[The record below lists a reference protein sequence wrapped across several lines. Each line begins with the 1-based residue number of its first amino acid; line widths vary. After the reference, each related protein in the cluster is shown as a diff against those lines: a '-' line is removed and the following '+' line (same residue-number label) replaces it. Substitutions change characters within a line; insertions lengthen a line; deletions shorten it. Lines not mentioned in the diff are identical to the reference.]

1 MHFFCKYFVLFSAA
15 FSFGVFLGKRNP
27 RPAGSA
33 INFLHSFGLR
43 QEHNDHIF
51 KHNLNN
57 FLEDAKQDLDWT
69 TADAS
74 DEKIGQNSF
83 QLGQVRQETTSLAST
98 RFHRL
103 LLAAFK
109 AFKASQDFIVKS
121 LHPLALMA
129 RGGESLAPAS
139 TYSLS
144 LESSYSGG
152 TLGLT
157 TTTTAEELP
166 RLTC

>member
-1 MHFFCKYFVLFSAA
+1 MQSYNLFKIIVLAA
-15 FSFGVFLGKRNP
+15 FSFGIFLGQRAP

-33 INFLHSFGLR
+33 NIILNSFGFR
-43 QEHNDHIF
+43 HEHNNHIF
-51 KHNLNN
+51 KHLNN
-57 FLEDAKQDLDWT
+57 FFEDAKQEPDWA

-83 QLGQVRQETTSLAST
+83 QLGQMRQETTSSAST
-98 RFHRL
+98 GFHRL
-103 LLAAFK
+103 LLSP
-109 AFKASQDFIVKS
+109 FKASQEFIVKS

-144 LESSYSGG
+144 LESSY
-152 TLGLT
+152 
-157 TTTTAEELP
+157 
-166 RLTC
+166 